1 MIKLFVCDIDNT
13 LLNQTVG
20 MPQANLQAILDL
32 QKTGVTVALASGR
45 VSSGMLEVA
54 QKLKLKEYGG
64 YVIAANGAYVC
75 SMKED
80 KILLNATIPLMELKQ
95 MADFAQELGIHVSIQ
110 QGSILTYTHEDDAVR
125 YNKGV
130 IKLTMEAHDPLS
142 EALYESSNK
151 VELTHW
157 IEASGEPFDVFTQR
171 FQDRYSLIRGR
182 KTFLDVM
189 PIGVTK
195 ATGMAVVMKEL
206 GLKANEVAAIGD
218 GENDRAMLKA
228 AGLSA
233 TLANAKASIQAEVDH
248 VVASVEHAGLSHFAH
263 LVLSKNAN

>member
-20 MPQANLQAILDL
+20 MPQANLEAILDL
-32 QKTGVTVALASGR
+32 QKKGITVALASGR
-45 VSSGMLEVA
+45 VSSGVLEVA

-64 YVIAANGAYVC
+64 YVIAANGAYVY

-80 KILLNATIPLMELKQ
+80 KILLNATIPLDELKLL
-95 MADFAQELGIHVSIQ
+95 ADTAQELGMHVSIQ
-110 QGSILTYTHEDDAVR
+110 QGSILTYTQEDDAVL

-130 IKLTMEAHDPLS
+130 IKLTMEAHKQLS
-142 EALYESSNK
+142 EALYEASNK
-151 VELTHW
+151 IELTQW
-157 IEASGEPFDVFTQR
+157 IDASGASFDVFTQR

-195 ATGMAVVMKEL
+195 ATGMAVVMKDL
-206 GLKANEVAAIGD
+206 GLKADEVAAIGD

-233 TLANAKASIQAEVDH
+233 TLVNAKASIQAEVDH

>member
-13 LLNQTVG
+13 LLSQSVG
-20 MPQANLQAILDL
+20 MPQANLEAILAL

-45 VSSGMLEVA
+45 VSSGVLEVA
-54 QKLKLKEYGG
+54 QRLKLKEYGG
-64 YVIAANGAYVC
+64 YVIAANGAYVR

-80 KILLNATIPLMELKQ
+80 KVLLNALIPLDELRVMTQ
-95 MADFAQELGIHVSIQ
+95 AAQQLEIHVAIQ
-110 QGSILTYTHEDDAVR
+110 QGSVMMYTQEDDAIR
-125 YNKGV
+125 YNKEV
-130 IKLTMEAHDPLS
+130 IKLTMAFQEDLNS
-142 EALYESSNK
+142 ALIEGSNK
-151 VELTHW
+151 LELTQW
-157 IEASGEPFDVFTQR
+157 MNATGDAFDVFTQR
-171 FQDRYSLIRGR
+171 FQDRYSLIRGG

-189 PIGVTK
+189 PLGITK

-206 GLKANEVAAIGD
+206 GLKADEVAAIGD
-218 GENDRAMLKA
+218 GENDRAMLRA

-233 TLANAKASIQAEVDH
+233 TLANAKASIQSEVDH